1 MKIYTHITAIVVSAA
16 VLAGAAPVFI
26 TADSDEAAP
35 VNVSEFVRSHV
46 ESGDLAVA
54 QHEYVTA
61 RQAYSIAAN
70 WVRADGRLP
79 VEEMR
84 RIANA
89 YYFEGRYLS
98 AMDALDQLAE
108 EAGAFGDH
116 VMQAWAIA
124 DAAYLA
130 DLAGS
135 KMDVEAR
142 LEHLESLLG
151 SFAISDVVSLEIKAK
166 VAKDFPVFAPHLS
179 SW

>member
-1 MKIYTHITAIVVSAA
+1 MKIYAHITAIVVSAA

-26 TADSDEAAP
+26 TADGDESAP
-35 VNVSEFVRSHV
+35 ADVRELVRSHV

-54 QHEYVTA
+54 RYEYVTA

-70 WVRADGRLP
+70 WVRADGRVP

-98 AMDALDQLAE
+98 AMSTLDQLAE

-116 VMQAWAIA
+116 VAQAWAIA

-135 KMDVEAR
+135 KTDVEAR
-142 LEHLESLLG
+142 LKQLESILG

-166 VAKDFPVFAPHLS
+166 VADDFPVFAPHLS